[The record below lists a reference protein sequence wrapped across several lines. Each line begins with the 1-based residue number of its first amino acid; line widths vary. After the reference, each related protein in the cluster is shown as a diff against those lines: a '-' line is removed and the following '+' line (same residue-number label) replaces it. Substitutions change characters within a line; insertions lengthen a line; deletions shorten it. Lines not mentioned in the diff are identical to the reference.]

1 LRGASGADED
11 RPVQVP
17 DIHYARSADGTHI
30 AYQVAGDGPID
41 VLIVSAAYSNMELIW
56 TLPSFGPF
64 LEALASFARVM
75 FFDPRGSGLSDPLTV
90 DRLPTLETRV
100 ADALTVM
107 EAAGSERP
115 ALFGMDSTGPLAM
128 FFAATY
134 PDRTAALV
142 LFGTYASGL
151 RDEDYPWAWSVE
163 EWEAHDR
170 EVEERWGQPDYV
182 ESFVRWMDPSAHLDR
197 EAIAIWANYYR
208 QAASPGMAVALNQL
222 ERETDVRRVLRTV
235 QAPTLVLHRRDEA
248 VYHVE
253 EGRYMARHIP
263 GARFVELE
271 GADHLPGDGDTAA
284 VVEEIRRFL
293 GSVRD
298 EEASFDR
305 VLASVL
311 FTDIVGSTE
320 KAAELGD
327 RRWREI
333 VEGHHATVRA
343 ILGRYHGVEMDTAG
357 DGFFATFDGPAR
369 AVRCAQAIV
378 EAVRAL
384 ELEVRA
390 GVHTGEVETIDG
402 KTGGIAVNIGARVG
416 GMARPS
422 EVLVSSTVKD
432 LVAGSGLVFEDR
444 GERDLKGIPDRWHLY
459 GVVP

>member
-170 EVEERWGQPDYV
+170 EVEEGWGQADFV
-182 ESFVRWMDPSAHLDR
+182 ESFVRWLAPSAHLDP
-197 EAIAIWANYYR
+197 EAIAIWATYYR

-253 EGRYMARHIP
+253 EGRYMACHIP

-271 GADHLPGDGDTAA
+271 GADHLPGGRRHGRRRRGDPSIPRVGQGRGGIVRSRPRIGPVHGHRGIDGESGRA
-284 VVEEIRRFL
+284 RRPAMA
-293 GSVRD
+293 R
-298 EEASFDR
+298 
-305 VLASVL
+305 
-311 FTDIVGSTE
+311 
-320 KAAELGD
+320 D
-327 RRWREI
+327 RRGPPRDGASHPRE
-333 VEGHHATVRA
+333 VSRGRDGH
-343 ILGRYHGVEMDTAG
+343 
-357 DGFFATFDGPAR
+357 
-369 AVRCAQAIV
+369 
-378 EAVRAL
+378 
-384 ELEVRA
+384 
-390 GVHTGEVETIDG
+390 
-402 KTGGIAVNIGARVG
+402 
-416 GMARPS
+416 
-422 EVLVSSTVKD
+422 
-432 LVAGSGLVFEDR
+432 R
-444 GERDLKGIPDRWHLY
+444 G
-459 GVVP
+459 

>member
-1 LRGASGADED
+1 MQA
-11 RPVQVP
+11 P
-17 DIHYARSADGTHI
+17 DVHYARSADGTHI

-41 VLIVSAAYSNMELIW
+41 VLMVSAAYSNIELIW
-56 TLPSFGPF
+56 MLPSFGPF
-64 LEALASFARVM
+64 LGALASFARVLC
-75 FFDPRGSGLSDPLTV
+75 FDPRGSGLSDPLTV

-128 FFAATY
+128 FFAASY
-134 PDRTAALV
+134 PDRAAALV

-170 EVEERWGQPDYV
+170 EVEEGWGQPDFV
-182 ESFVRWMDPSAHLDR
+182 ESFVRWLAPSARLDR
-197 EAIAIWANYYR
+197 ESIAVWANYYR

-253 EGRYMARHIP
+253 EGRYIARHIP

-271 GADHLPGDGDTAA
+271 GADHLPGDGNMSA
-284 VVEEIRRFL
+284 VVDEIGRFL

-320 KAAELGD
+320 KAAQLGD
-327 RRWREI
+327 RRWRET

-343 ILGRYHGVEMDTAG
+343 ILGRYHGVEIDTAG

-369 AVRCAQAIV
+369 AVRCAHAIV

-384 ELEVRA
+384 ELEVRV

-402 KTGGIAVNIGARVG
+402 KVGGIAVNIGARVG
-416 GMARPS
+416 GEAGPS

-432 LVAGSGLVFEDR
+432 LVAGSGLVFQDR
-444 GERDLKGIPDRWHLY
+444 GEHALKGIPDRWHLY

>member
-1 LRGASGADED
+1 MR
-11 RPVQVP
+11 VP
-17 DIHYARSADGTHI
+17 DVHYARSADGTHI

-41 VLIVSAAYSNMELIW
+41 LLMAATAYSNIELIW
-56 TLPSFGPF
+56 TIPSFGPF
-64 LEALASFARVM
+64 LAELTSFARVVC
-75 FFDPRGSGLSDPLTV
+75 FDPRGAGLSDPLTV
-90 DRLPTLETRV
+90 DDLPTLETRV

-107 EAAGSERP
+107 EATGSERP
-115 ALFGMDSTGPLAM
+115 ALFGMDSTGPLAI

-142 LFGTYASGL
+142 LFGTFACGL
-151 RDEDYPWAWSVE
+151 RDEDYPWAWTVE
-163 EWEAHDR
+163 EWETHDL

-182 ESFVRWMDPSAHLDR
+182 ESFVRWMAPTRRLDR
-197 EAIAIWANYYR
+197 EVLSLWGTYYR
-208 QAASPGMAVALNQL
+208 QAASPGMAVALNRL

-235 QAPTLVLHRRDEA
+235 QAPTLVLHRKEEG
-248 VYHVE
+248 VYNVD

-263 GARFVELE
+263 GARFVELD
-271 GADHLPGDGDTAA
+271 GADHLPGDGDMGA
-284 VVEEIRRFL
+284 VVAEIGRFV

-320 KAAELGD
+320 KAAEVGD
-327 RRWREI
+327 RRWRET

-343 ILGRYHGVEMDTAG
+343 ILARYHGVEIDTAG

-378 EAVRAL
+378 EAVRVL
-384 ELEVRA
+384 GLEVRA

-402 KTGGIAVNIGARVG
+402 KVGGIAVNIGARVG
-416 GMARPS
+416 GIADPS

-432 LVAGSGLVFEDR
+432 LVAGSGLEFEDR
-444 GERDLKGIPDRWHLY
+444 GERDLKGLPDRWHLY
-459 GVVP
+459 RVVS

>member
-1 LRGASGADED
+1 VEI
-11 RPVQVP
+11 P
-17 DIHYARSADGTHI
+17 DVHYARSADRTHI
-30 AYQVAGDGPID
+30 AYQVAGDGPVDLLMI
-41 VLIVSAAYSNMELIW
+41 APAFSNIELVW
-56 TLPSFGPF
+56 TIPSFGPF
-64 LEALASFARVM
+64 LTALGSIARVVL
-75 FFDPRGSGLSDPLTV
+75 FDPRGAGLSDPLTV

-115 ALFGMDSTGPLAM
+115 VVFGMDSTGPLAI

-134 PDRTAALV
+134 PDLTAALV
-142 LFGTYASGL
+142 LFGTLACGL
-151 RDEDYPWAWSVE
+151 PDEEYPWAWTAE
-163 EWEAHDR
+163 EWDTYDR
-170 EVEERWGQPDYV
+170 EVEEGWGQRDYV
-182 ESFVRWMDPSAHLDR
+182 ESFLEYLGPSIRHDPETISRWVT
-197 EAIAIWANYYR
+197 YYR
-208 QAASPGMAVALNQL
+208 QAASPGMAAALNQL
-222 ERETDVRRVLRTV
+222 ERETDVRPVLRTV

-248 VYHVE
+248 VYLVE

-271 GADHLPGDGDTAA
+271 GADHLPGDGDMAA
-284 VVEEIRRFL
+284 VIDEIGRFL

-311 FTDIVGSTE
+311 FTDIVGSTGR
-320 KAAELGD
+320 AAELGD
-327 RRWREI
+327 RRWREA

-343 ILGRYHGVEMDTAG
+343 ILARYHGVEVDTAG

-378 EAVRAL
+378 EAVRPL
-384 ELEVRA
+384 DLEVRA

-402 KTGGIAVNIGARVG
+402 KAGGVAVNIGARVG
-416 GMARPS
+416 GMAGPS

-432 LVAGSGLVFEDR
+432 LVAGSGLEFEDR
-444 GERDLKGIPDRWHLY
+444 GERDLKGLPDRWHLY
-459 GVVP
+459 RAVP